1 MGKMSDF
8 NVNQKMNNVNSTTGQ
23 NINTQTGTQ
32 YFKPYYTFPPL
43 DKAENNTT
51 TDNSSNYSLFSTNNY
66 NFTNE
71 MYDQKKFN
79 EINWEIQPKNMD
91 FNDEPLTEYNTNT
104 TVNNIE
110 TTYWGSYDTSTNTS
124 MYDNDTNYSKNNYWG
139 SLDIDN
145 NYELT
150 DTTSVNTD
158 KSINTEQT
166 MNTEQTINKTNKQK
180 NKTKIFRNMKK
191 ENKIYQDLI
200 NDLEN
205 EIEEIREQL
214 KQKNELIK
222 TYENSNYLDM

>member
-8 NVNQKMNNVNSTTGQ
+8 NVNQNMNNVNSTTNQ

-32 YFKPYYTFPPL
+32 YFKPYYTFPHL

-51 TDNSSNYSLFSTNNY
+51 TSNPSSYSLFSSNNY
-66 NFTNE
+66 KFTNE
-71 MYDQKKFN
+71 MYDQQKFN
-79 EINWEIQPKNMD
+79 EINWEIQPKNID
-91 FNDEPLTEYNTNT
+91 NNANT
-104 TVNNIE
+104 TLNNVE
-110 TTYWGSYDTSTNTS
+110 TTYWGSYDTSTSTSVFDNT
-124 MYDNDTNYSKNNYWG
+124 NNYSKNNYWG

-145 NYELT
+145 NYEST
-150 DTTSVNTD
+150 NTASVNTD
-158 KSINTEQT
+158 QM
-166 MNTEQTINKTNKQK
+166 MNTEQSMNKTNKQK

-200 NDLEN
+200 NELEN

-222 TYENSNYLDM
+222 TYENSNYLDME